1 MKPPRNFVPEPFA
14 YHQQVELRIDDL
26 TNLGQGVGRLDGWVI
41 FVPFALPGER
51 VRVRIWR
58 NKKQYS
64 EADLIEVLEPSPDRI
79 EPQCALFGIC
89 GGCQY
94 QHYRYTAQLEW
105 KRRQIEQL
113 LLKMAGLSLPVN
125 PCLGNVEA
133 TYGYRSKITPHFRR
147 PPDQPGTAIG
157 FQKAA
162 TRAVVDVPACP
173 IASPAI
179 NAALPAQRER
189 LQTEAGR
196 FRKGGTLL
204 LRDSM
209 DGIQTDMKAVAR
221 ESIGEFTF
229 EFVAGE
235 FFQNNPHVLPLMV
248 EYALKQAQGPEI
260 DCLVDAYCG
269 VGVFGI
275 CGHRMF
281 SKVAGIEVNERAIEL
296 ARGNARA
303 NGAGNVSFQFGSAE
317 ALFTDLDFEASR
329 TTVLLDPPRKGC
341 DPQFL
346 EQLMAF
352 NPRRIVYVSC
362 GPDTQARDLRQLLT
376 GPYSVVDVQ
385 PVDLFPQTRHIEN
398 IVTLAHAGETTAC
411 GSS

>member
-1 MKPPRNFVPEPFA
+1 
-14 YHQQVELRIDDL
+14 
-26 TNLGQGVGRLDGWVI
+26 
-41 FVPFALPGER
+41 
-51 VRVRIWR
+51 
-58 NKKQYS
+58 
-64 EADLIEVLEPSPDRI
+64 
-79 EPQCALFGIC
+79 LFGVC

-113 LLKMAGLSLPVN
+113 LLKMAGLTVPVN
-125 PCLGNVEA
+125 PCLGNPGM

-147 PPDQPGTAIG
+147 PPEQPGTAIG

-179 NAALPAQRER
+179 NAALPGER
-189 LQTEAGR
+189 KRLRTEAGR

-204 LRDSM
+204 MRDSL
-209 DGIQTDMKAVAR
+209 DGIVTDMKAVAR
-221 ESIGEFTF
+221 ESVGEFTF

-235 FFQNNPHVLPLMV
+235 FFQNNPHVLPMMV
-248 EYALKQAQGPEI
+248 DYALKQASGPEI
-260 DCLVDAYCG
+260 DFLVDAYCG

-275 CGHRMF
+275 CGHREF
-281 SKVAGIEVNERAIEL
+281 QKVAGIEVSERAIGL
-296 ARGNARA
+296 ARENARK
-303 NGAGNVSFQFGSAE
+303 NCAGNVSFQLGSAE
-317 ALFTDLDFEASR
+317 ALFSNLDFDPSR

-341 DPQFL
+341 DQTFL
-346 EQLMAF
+346 DQLLAF

-362 GPDTQARDLRQLLT
+362 GPDTQARDLGPLVA
-376 GPYSVVDVQ
+376 GPYTVVDVQ

-398 IVTLAHAGETTAC
+398 IITLDHTGNPTAC
-411 GSS
+411 GSI